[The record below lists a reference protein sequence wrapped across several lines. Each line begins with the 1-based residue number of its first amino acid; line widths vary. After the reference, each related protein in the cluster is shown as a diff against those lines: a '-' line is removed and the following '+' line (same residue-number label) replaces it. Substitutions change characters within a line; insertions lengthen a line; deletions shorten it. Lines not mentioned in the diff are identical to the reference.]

1 MSKGSRDLDYL
12 DHIADRIRRIE
23 RVTVGVDLAGF
34 LGNEDLQAL
43 IERHIEVIGEAAG
56 KLSQQAR
63 DLASDVPW
71 GQVIGARNVIIH
83 GYAEI
88 DPKRIWGMV
97 KDHVPALHTAI
108 DRLQSALRLA
118 RNEADQTR
126 GVGPHEDRDP

>member
-1 MSKGSRDLDYL
+1 MSKGSLDLDYL

-23 RVTVGVDLAGF
+23 RVTAGVDLAGF

-83 GYAEI
+83 GYAAI

-108 DRLQSALRLA
+108 DRLQRALRLA

-126 GVGPHEDRDP
+126 GGGPHKDFDP

>member
-23 RVTVGVDLAGF
+23 RVTAGVDLAGF

-63 DLASDVPW
+63 DLASDV
-71 GQVIGARNVIIH
+71 IGARNVIIH

-108 DRLQSALRLA
+108 DRLQRALRLA
-118 RNEADQTR
+118 RNDADHSR
-126 GVGPHEDRDP
+126 GGGPDKDRDR

>member
-63 DLASDVPW
+63 DLAADVPW

-97 KDHVPALHTAI
+97 KDHVPALHAAI

-126 GVGPHEDRDP
+126 GVGPHKDRDP

>member
-1 MSKGSRDLDYL
+1 MSKG
-12 DHIADRIRRIE
+12 
-23 RVTVGVDLAGF
+23 
-34 LGNEDLQAL
+34 
-43 IERHIEVIGEAAG
+43 
-56 KLSQQAR
+56 SQQAR

-126 GVGPHEDRDP
+126 SVDPHKDRDS

>member
-56 KLSQQAR
+56 KLESASTRVGVGCSVGTGDRRTER
-63 DLASDVPW
+63 DHPW
-71 GQVIGARNVIIH
+71 LCG
-83 GYAEI
+83 
-88 DPKRIWGMV
+88 
-97 KDHVPALHTAI
+97 
-108 DRLQSALRLA
+108 DRP
-118 RNEADQTR
+118 EADMGHGEGSCAR
-126 GVGPHEDRDP
+126 IAHRDRSFAECSSPGSQ

>member
-1 MSKGSRDLDYL
+1 MNKRSRDLDYR
-12 DHIADRIRRIE
+12 DHIMNRIRRIE
-23 RVTVGVDLAGF
+23 RVTAGVDLAGF
-34 LGNEDLQAL
+34 AGNEDLQAL

-97 KDHVPALHTAI
+97 KDHVPSLLTAI
-108 DRLQSALRLA
+108 ERLQRTLRVA
-118 RNEADQTR
+118 SNEPEGSQEA
-126 GVGPHEDRDP
+126 GPHQDLDR